1 MTRKLMRVFPGLV
14 VLGLTLCSNRAL
26 AASVQSDYD
35 KSFDFSKFHTFAF
48 KDQNRRPSDPLRTD
62 NLTARRM
69 QDAIAGNLI
78 RHGFQEAPT
87 RRPDFL
93 VAFYRVSKER
103 MEIYDL
109 DYGLPRGWRWRGF
122 WGPDIETHYFVEG
135 TMVVDVID
143 SQTNNLVWR
152 GYSTDT
158 VNIKKMDKQIDS
170 GIEKLINEF
179 AKDVQK
185 SEKR

>member
-1 MTRKLMRVFPGLV
+1 L
-14 VLGLTLCSNRAL
+14 SSWAL

-48 KDQNRRPSDPLRTD
+48 KDQHRRPSDLLRTD

-69 QDAIAGNLI
+69 QDATAENLI
-78 RHGFQEAPT
+78 RHGFQEAT
-87 RRPDFL
+87 TGQPDFL
-93 VAFYRVSKER
+93 IAFYRVSKER

-109 DYGLPRGWRWRGF
+109 DYRLPWGWRWRGL

-158 VNIKKMDKQIDS
+158 VNIKKLDKQIDS